1 MKTLAKLIDVPLVIA
16 DATCLTQAGYVGED
30 VESILFKVS
39 TCNGCGFG
47 TLHIGRTPF
56 SLTQHTS
63 RSFPSSFKPN
73 LIHLNQLYLES
84 GQDLERCQR
93 GIVYIDEIDKI
104 RKSGGNVSISRDVSG
119 EGVQHALLKIVEGN
133 VINVPKVRHFLMF
146 MVFCCVT
153 IIAQNQVLM
162 VLYYI
167 LPHRSLDA
175 RIRGGSSFKLI
186 QQISYSLV
194 VEPLLDSSKS
204 STKGWMLPL
213 LDSEL
218 Q

>member
-1 MKTLAKLIDVPLVIA
+1 M
-16 DATCLTQAGYVGED
+16 
-30 VESILFKVS
+30 
-39 TCNGCGFG
+39 
-47 TLHIGRTPF
+47 
-56 SLTQHTS
+56 
-63 RSFPSSFKPN
+63 
-73 LIHLNQLYLES
+73 
-84 GQDLERCQR
+84 
-93 GIVYIDEIDKI
+93 YIDEIDKI

-133 VINVPKVRHFLMF
+133 VINVPKVCHFLMF

-153 IIAQNQVLM
+153 IIAQNQVLI

-167 LPHRSLDA
+167 LLHRSLDA

-204 STKGWMLPL
+204 STTGWMLPL